1 MSNTKKRA
9 NLQEE
14 NIDARITT
22 LDFTCAHR
30 SLLGRKKLPMRMEGT
45 TIRQKQCTYEQDKA
59 FGWCSNPQRLWIH
72 PMDNR
77 RLEVDVKNTQ
87 HVGRMQQNS
96 KDHQTH
102 FAPSP
107 PLHCFLP
114 KYSSQRKKPN
124 QNHKPPTKYPTIQ
137 KTKTLRLNNIHTPSS
152 SPNTQEKNPKTPPP
166 SKESNCN

>member
-1 MSNTKKRA
+1 M
-9 NLQEE
+9 

-22 LDFTCAHR
+22 LDFTCVHR
-30 SLLGRKKLPMRMEGT
+30 LLLGRKKLPMRMEGT
-45 TIRQKQCTYEQDKA
+45 TIRQKQCTYEQDEA

-96 KDHQTH
+96 EDHQTH

-114 KYSSQRKKPN
+114 KYYSQRKKPN
-124 QNHKPPTKYPTIQ
+124 QNYKPHTQYPTIQ
-137 KTKTLRLNNIHTPSS
+137 KKKPWGSIIFTLPTLHP
-152 SPNTQEKNPKTPPP
+152 QPKKRKP
-166 SKESNCN
+166 

>member
-1 MSNTKKRA
+1 
-9 NLQEE
+9 LQDE

-22 LDFTCAHR
+22 LEFTCAHR
-30 SLLGRKKLPMRMEGT
+30 FLLGRKKLPMQMEGT
-45 TIRQKQCTYEQDKA
+45 TIRQKQCTYEQDEA

-72 PMDNR
+72 PMDNW

-96 KDHQTH
+96 KDHQTY

-107 PLHCFLP
+107 LLHCFLP

-124 QNHKPPTKYPTIQ
+124 QITNHTPSIQPSKKKKP
-137 KTKTLRLNNIHTPSS
+137 LRLNNIQHSLLF
-152 SPNTQEKNPKTPPP
+152 TQNPR
-166 SKESNCN
+166 KEP